1 MGELFR
7 ERDVS
12 LITHVDLE
20 HVQFWEEELAGGGYS
35 GWLAENVLKLM

>member
-12 LITHVDLE
+12 LILDLE
-20 HVQFWEEELAGGGYS
+20 LVQFWGEKLAGGDGWERTETYVEWYS
-35 GWLAENVLKLM
+35 I